1 MKGICFKPHLHE
13 LTVQGVKNQTR
24 RIIISR
30 TGYFQVCSKN
40 GVITNIWQTDAD
52 EWTGDNLIPVKPR
65 YNVGEALYLKE
76 PYIDD
81 SDMLFTAYPIHET
94 LTYGDGSTLYQYG
107 NDTSRLDSIYGDKVK
122 WENKLFMPSKYART
136 FIEITAVRAERLQD
150 ISDEDCIREG
160 ILSKM
165 DNCVYLNG
173 IDNVGYL
180 EPKDAY
186 ASLINAINGKGT
198 WDSNPYVWVYDYEL
212 VQPHSPL

>member
-13 LTVQGVKNQTR
+13 LTVQGIKNQTR
-24 RIIISR
+24 RIIVSR

-65 YNVGEALYLKE
+65 YNVGEVLYLKE
-76 PYIDD
+76 PYRFAPDV
-81 SDMLFTAYPIHET
+81 
-94 LTYGDGSTLYQYG
+94 
-107 NDTSRLDSIYGDKVK
+107 DSIIYKFDYPSGRYTYPGCDKVDTPVK

-160 ILSKM
+160 ILKFTKDDTIFKYGVDGWKWDEM
-165 DNCVYLNG
+165 PRT
-173 IDNVGYL
+173 
-180 EPKDAY
+180 PKEAY
-186 ASLINAINGKGT
+186 KVLINQINGKDT

-212 VQPHSPL
+212 VQPPSPL